1 MRKSVAIMAII
12 LELLW
17 PVPLGHESI
26 PTKAEPVIIPAP
38 TVYQRLEI
46 HEPAISRGTQDLGRE
61 TVIQATAY
69 THTGHKTFTETW
81 PHRGTIAVDPKV
93 IPLGS
98 RIWVEGYGWGL
109 AEDTGGLI
117 KGQIIDL
124 FMETKREALNWGR
137 KNIIIR
143 VYPPQNKVW

>member
-1 MRKSVAIMAII
+1 MRRAAAITAII

-17 PVPLGHESI
+17 PVPLGNE
-26 PTKAEPVIIPAP
+26 PAQAKAEPAMTPAP
-38 TVYQRLEI
+38 STYQREI
-46 HEPAISRGTQDLGRE
+46 VHTPAISRGTQDQGRE
-61 TVIQATAY
+61 MVIQATAY

-81 PHRGTIAVDPKV
+81 PHRGTVAVDPKV

-117 KGQIIDL
+117 KGRIIDL
-124 FMETKREALNWGR
+124 FMETKGEAVKWGR
-137 KNIIIR
+137 QNIVIR
-143 VYPPQNKVW
+143 VYPPAK